1 MYVKIRAYTCQQK
14 RQLLFMALNEQ
25 HIKQVRKNYL
35 FERLSDEELQQV
47 ASHGQVV
54 ELYSG
59 QNIFSQGEAC
69 QQFYLVQSG
78 MIKLYRVS
86 VDGTEKVMDLAGPA
100 RLFAE
105 AAMFAG
111 KYPLNAAA
119 IEPSSVFA
127 FDCKDFMAQMRN
139 NVELCFR
146 LMSNMSMCLHGMI
159 NEIDRLTLHSGTQR
173 LAQYL
178 LEQVPE
184 GVLQSSCIRL
194 LVPKLVIASRLSIQP
209 ETFSRIMARLRSD
222 GMIETH
228 NDTIL
233 LKDLG
238 ALRCLAACH

>member
-1 MYVKIRAYTCQQK
+1 MP
-14 RQLLFMALNEQ
+14 LNEQ
-25 HIKQVRKNYL
+25 HIEQIRQSYL
-35 FERLSDEELQQV
+35 FEQLSDIELKQV

-54 ELYSG
+54 ELYAG
-59 QNIFSQGEAC
+59 QTVFSQGEPC
-69 QQFYLVQSG
+69 NQFYLVQRG
-78 MIKLYRVS
+78 MIKLYRIS
-86 VDGTEKVMDLAGPA
+86 VDGTEKVMDLAGSK

-111 KYPLNAAA
+111 KYPLHAAA
-119 IEPSSVFA
+119 IEPSTVFA

-146 LMSNMSMCLHGMI
+146 LMSNMSQCLHGMI

-173 LAQYL
+173 LAEYL

-184 GVLQSSCIRL
+184 GVMQSPCIRL
-194 LVPKLVIASRLSIQP
+194 LVPKLVIASRLGIQP
-209 ETFSRIMARLRSD
+209 ETFSRIMARLRND

-233 LKDLG
+233 LKDLSG
-238 ALRCLAACH
+238 LRCIAACHG

>member
-1 MYVKIRAYTCQQK
+1 MDLTQ
-14 RQLLFMALNEQ
+14 Q
-25 HIKQVRKNYL
+25 HIEQIRQCTLFASLTDAELNQVT
-35 FERLSDEELQQV
+35 
-47 ASHGQVV
+47 SHGHWV
-54 ELYSG
+54 ELDAG
-59 QNIFSQGEAC
+59 QTIFSQGDPC
-69 QQFYLVQSG
+69 HQFYLVQRG
-78 MIKLYRVS
+78 MIKLYRIS
-86 VDGTEKVMDLAGPA
+86 VDGTEKVMDLVGPM

-111 KYPLNAAA
+111 KYPLHAAT
-119 IEPSSVFA
+119 IEPSTVFA

-146 LMSNMSMCLHGMI
+146 LMSSMSQSLHSMI
-159 NEIDRLTLHSGTQR
+159 NEIDRLTLYSGTQR
-173 LAQYL
+173 LAEYL

-184 GVLQSSCIRL
+184 GVLQSSYIRL
-194 LVPKLVIASRLSIQP
+194 LVPKLVIASRLGIQP

-238 ALRCLAACH
+238 ALRCLAACHG

>member
-1 MYVKIRAYTCQQK
+1 
-14 RQLLFMALNEQ
+14 MALNEQ
-25 HIKQVRKNYL
+25 HILQIRKSYL
-35 FERLSDEELQQV
+35 FEQLSDAEMKQV

-54 ELYSG
+54 ELNAG
-59 QNIFSQGEAC
+59 QTIFSQGEPC
-69 QQFYLVQSG
+69 HQFYLVQRG
-78 MIKLYRVS
+78 MIKLYRIS
-86 VDGTEKVMDLAGPA
+86 VDGTEKVMDLAGPKQ
-100 RLFAE
+100 LFAE
-105 AAMFAG
+105 AVMFAG
-111 KYPLNAAA
+111 KYPLHAAA
-119 IEPSSVFA
+119 IEPSTVFA

-146 LMSNMSMCLHGMI
+146 LMSSMSQRLHGMI

-173 LAQYL
+173 LAEYL

-184 GVLQSSCIRL
+184 GVMPSPCIRL
-194 LVPKLVIASRLSIQP
+194 LVPKLVIASRLGIQP

-238 ALRCLAACH
+238 ALRCLAACTG

>member
-1 MYVKIRAYTCQQK
+1 
-14 RQLLFMALNEQ
+14 MALTEQ
-25 HIKQVRKNYL
+25 HVEQIRKSYL
-35 FERLSDEELQQV
+35 FEQLSGAELKQV

-54 ELYSG
+54 ELHAG
-59 QNIFSQGEAC
+59 QTIFSQNEPC
-69 QQFYLVQSG
+69 RQFYLVQRG
-78 MIKLYRVS
+78 MVKLYRIS
-86 VDGTEKVMDLAGPA
+86 VDGAEKVMDLAGPEQ
-100 RLFAE
+100 LFAE

-111 KYPLNAAA
+111 KHPLHAVA
-119 IEPSSVFA
+119 IEPSTVFA
-127 FDCKDFMAQMRN
+127 FDCKDFMAQMHN

-146 LMSNMSMCLHGMI
+146 LMSNMSQRLHGMI

-173 LAQYL
+173 LAEYL

-184 GVLQSSCIRL
+184 GVMQSPCIRL
-194 LVPKLVIASRLSIQP
+194 LVPKLVIASRLGIQP

-238 ALRCLAACH
+238 ALRCLAACHG

>member
-1 MYVKIRAYTCQQK
+1 
-14 RQLLFMALNEQ
+14 MALNEQ
-25 HIKQVRKNYL
+25 HIEQIRQSHL
-35 FERLSDEELQQV
+35 FEQLTDAELKQV

-54 ELYSG
+54 ELYAG
-59 QNIFSQGEAC
+59 QTVFSQGESC
-69 QQFYLVQSG
+69 HHFYLVQRG
-78 MIKLYRVS
+78 MIKLYRTS
-86 VDGTEKVMDLAGPA
+86 VDGTEKVMDLAGPKQ
-100 RLFAE
+100 LFAE

-111 KYPLNAAA
+111 KYPLHAAA
-119 IEPSSVFA
+119 IEPSTVFA

-146 LMSNMSMCLHGMI
+146 LMSNMSQRLHGMI

-173 LAQYL
+173 LAEYL

-184 GVLQSSCIRL
+184 GVMQSPCIRL
-194 LVPKLVIASRLSIQP
+194 LVPKLVIASRLGIQP

-238 ALRCLAACH
+238 ALRCLAACPG

>member
-1 MYVKIRAYTCQQK
+1 
-14 RQLLFMALNEQ
+14 MALNEQ
-25 HIKQVRKNYL
+25 HILQIRKSYL
-35 FERLSDEELQQV
+35 FEQLTDAEMTQV

-54 ELYSG
+54 ELNAG
-59 QNIFSQGEAC
+59 QTIFSQGEPC
-69 QQFYLVQSG
+69 HQFYLVQRG
-78 MIKLYRVS
+78 MIKLYRIS
-86 VDGTEKVMDLAGPA
+86 VDGTEKVMDLAGSK

-111 KYPLNAAA
+111 KYPLHAAA
-119 IEPSSVFA
+119 IEPSTVFA
-127 FDCKDFMAQMRN
+127 FDCKDFMSQMRN

-146 LMSNMSMCLHGMI
+146 LMSNMSQCLHGMI

-173 LAQYL
+173 LAEYL

-184 GVLQSSCIRL
+184 GVMQSPCIRL
-194 LVPKLVIASRLSIQP
+194 LVPKQVIASRLSIQP

-228 NDTIL
+228 DDSIL

-238 ALRCLAACH
+238 ALRCLAACMG